1 MKKFLSL
8 ALCMVAAGSICAQK
22 QAVDQASKL
31 SGKIDQIGQARE
43 LINQA
48 KENPETQNDVRTY
61 FVGGKVEFDAYDNAF
76 TRQQINPNDKSVN
89 PLEMANQLINGYK
102 LFLQALPLDSLP
114 NAKGQVKPKYS
125 KDIISKINGHYND
138 FFNAGGTFYNEKK
151 FYPEAY
157 EAFMIYG
164 NLPKWAHATKNVAAN
179 PDSVINT
186 AFFNAGISAYSG
198 NNPEA
203 AANAFKAARLN
214 GTDNDQNYVYEIAC
228 WQYLAGRDST
238 KIDQAKDQ
246 IMEVADAGYKKFG
259 ISQPLF
265 INNLVNSLVIDNQL
279 DKALSTV
286 NDIIAQNPDK
296 AFLYGLRGY
305 VNDRKGDD
313 DASVA
318 DYKKASSLPDV
329 DFETL
334 KNASKKIYRVGA
346 EKWNN
351 NDGKSEEVRNQLKT
365 DYFEYAKGITDKA
378 KAMNPDDSDL
388 KYVIENIQYALDT
401 FFN

>member
-1 MKKFLSL
+1 M
-8 ALCMVAAGSICAQK
+8 
-22 QAVDQASKL
+22 
-31 SGKIDQIGQARE
+31 
-43 LINQA
+43 
-48 KENPETQNDVRTY
+48 
-61 FVGGKVEFDAYDNAF
+61 
-76 TRQQINPNDKSVN
+76 
-89 PLEMANQLINGYK
+89 
-102 LFLQALPLDSLP
+102 
-114 NAKGQVKPKYS
+114 
-125 KDIISKINGHYND
+125 
-138 FFNAGGTFYNEKK
+138 
-151 FYPEAY
+151 
-157 EAFMIYG
+157 
-164 NLPKWAHATKNVAAN
+164 
-179 PDSVINT
+179 
-186 AFFNAGISAYSG
+186 
-198 NNPEA
+198 
-203 AANAFKAARLN
+203 N